1 MTIAVSLLWGA
12 LSLHQALRT
21 LSVRSL
27 THEIYSRYRPFPVT
41 CLWGNALM
49 SLVVAKFGG
58 TSVADYPAMNR
69 CADIVLGNP
78 ATCLVVVS
86 ASSGVTN
93 LLVEL
98 SQADMGDERRLKLL
112 KEIATIQ
119 YAILDKLGRPA
130 DVAAAL
136 DALLS
141 RMATLSAKLLQAPSH
156 AMVDEI
162 LSLGEQCSSA
172 LFAAVL
178 RERGAKASAFD
189 VRQVMR
195 TDSHFGKAEPQIAE
209 LKRLATEKL
218 QPLLE
223 QQLLVTQ
230 GFIGADADGRTTT
243 LGRGGSDYSAALL
256 AEALE
261 ADAVEI
267 WTDVEG
273 IYTTDPRLAPNA
285 RPIAEISFNEAAEMA
300 TFGAKVLHPATILP
314 AVRQQIQVFVGS
326 SRAPEKGGT
335 WIRHQVEDEP
345 VFRAVAVR
353 RDQTLLNL
361 HSLQMLHAQGFLAET
376 FAVLARHKI
385 SVDLITTS
393 EVNVS
398 LTLDKTG
405 SDSAGK
411 GLLTEALLQELSQN
425 CRVRVEDKLALVAI
439 IGNKIATT
447 AGICRRVFEV
457 LEPHNVRMICQ
468 GASPHNL
475 CVLVSEAEAGD
486 VVAALHRN
494 LFEGAQDAA

>member
-1 MTIAVSLLWGA
+1 
-12 LSLHQALRT
+12 
-21 LSVRSL
+21 
-27 THEIYSRYRPFPVT
+27 
-41 CLWGNALM
+41 M

-58 TSVADYPAMNR
+58 TSVADYGAMNR
-69 CADIVLGNP
+69 CAEIVLGNP
-78 ATCLVVVS
+78 DCRLVVVS

-98 SQADMGDERRLKLL
+98 TQESINDDGRLQRLKQ
-112 KEIATIQ
+112 IAQIQ
-119 YAILDKLGRPA
+119 YAILDKLGRPN

-136 DALLS
+136 DKLLS
-141 RMATLSAKLLQAPSH
+141 RMAVLSEALASQRSKAI
-156 AMVDEI
+156 MDEL

-178 RERGAKASAFD
+178 REKGANSSAFD
-189 VRQVMR
+189 VRRVLR
-195 TDSHFGKAEPQIAE
+195 TDSHFGRAEPQVEQIAVLSRE
-209 LKRLATEKL
+209 HL
-218 QPLLE
+218 QPLLSE
-223 QQLLVTQ
+223 QVIVTQ
-230 GFIGADADGRTTT
+230 GFIGSDEAGQTTT

-256 AEALE
+256 AEALK
-261 ADAVEI
+261 ASAVEI
-267 WTDVEG
+267 WTDVAG

-285 RPIAEISFNEAAEMA
+285 HPIAEISFNEAAEMA

-326 SRAPEKGGT
+326 SKEPEKGGT
-335 WIRHQVEDEP
+335 WIRHQVEDAP
-345 VFRAVAVR
+345 VFRAVALR

-376 FAVLARHKI
+376 FATLARHKI

-405 SDSAGK
+405 SDSSGQ
-411 GLLTEALLQELSQN
+411 GLLSEALLQELSQH
-425 CRVRVEDKLALVAI
+425 CRVRVEDGLALVAI
-439 IGNKIATT
+439 IGNRIATT

-475 CVLVSEAEAGD
+475 CVLVAESEAAQ
-486 VVAALHRN
+486 VVKALHEN
-494 LFEGAQDAA
+494 LFEGV

>member
-1 MTIAVSLLWGA
+1 
-12 LSLHQALRT
+12 
-21 LSVRSL
+21 
-27 THEIYSRYRPFPVT
+27 
-41 CLWGNALM
+41 M

-58 TSVADYPAMNR
+58 TSVADYGAMNR

-78 ATCLVVVS
+78 DCRLVVVS

-98 SQADMGDERRLKLL
+98 TQESMNDDGRLQRLKQ
-112 KEIATIQ
+112 IAQIQ
-119 YAILDKLGRPA
+119 YAILDKLGRPN

-136 DALLS
+136 DKLLS
-141 RMATLSAKLLQAPSH
+141 RMAVLSEALASQRSKAT
-156 AMVDEI
+156 MDEL

-178 RERGAKASAFD
+178 REKGANSSAFD
-189 VRQVMR
+189 VRRVLR
-195 TDSHFGKAEPQIAE
+195 TDSHFGRAEPQVEQIASLSRE
-209 LKRLATEKL
+209 HLL
-218 QPLLE
+218 PLLSE
-223 QQLLVTQ
+223 QVIVTQ
-230 GFIGADADGRTTT
+230 GFIGSDEAGQTTT

-256 AEALE
+256 AEALK
-261 ADAVEI
+261 ASAVEI
-267 WTDVEG
+267 WTDVAG

-285 RPIAEISFNEAAEMA
+285 HPIAEISFNEAAEMA

-326 SRAPEKGGT
+326 SKEPEKGGT
-335 WIRHQVEDEP
+335 WIRHQVEDAP
-345 VFRAVAVR
+345 VFRAVALR

-376 FAVLARHKI
+376 FATLARHKI

-405 SDSAGK
+405 SDSSGQ
-411 GLLTEALLQELSQN
+411 GLLSEALLQELSQH
-425 CRVRVEDKLALVAI
+425 CRVRVEDGLALVAI
-439 IGNKIATT
+439 IGNRIATT

-475 CVLVSEAEAGD
+475 CVLVAESEAAQ
-486 VVAALHRN
+486 VVKALHEN
-494 LFEGAQDAA
+494 LFEGA

>member
-1 MTIAVSLLWGA
+1 M
-12 LSLHQALRT
+12 
-21 LSVRSL
+21 
-27 THEIYSRYRPFPVT
+27 
-41 CLWGNALM
+41 
-49 SLVVAKFGG
+49 
-58 TSVADYPAMNR
+58 
-69 CADIVLGNP
+69 
-78 ATCLVVVS
+78 
-86 ASSGVTN
+86 
-93 LLVEL
+93 
-98 SQADMGDERRLKLL
+98 

-300 TFGAKVLHPATILP
+300 TSVPRCCTLP
-314 AVRQQIQVFVGS
+314 PS
-326 SRAPEKGGT
+326 
-335 WIRHQVEDEP
+335 
-345 VFRAVAVR
+345 
-353 RDQTLLNL
+353 
-361 HSLQMLHAQGFLAET
+361 
-376 FAVLARHKI
+376 
-385 SVDLITTS
+385 
-393 EVNVS
+393 
-398 LTLDKTG
+398 
-405 SDSAGK
+405 
-411 GLLTEALLQELSQN
+411 
-425 CRVRVEDKLALVAI
+425 
-439 IGNKIATT
+439 
-447 AGICRRVFEV
+447 CRR
-457 LEPHNVRMICQ
+457 
-468 GASPHNL
+468 
-475 CVLVSEAEAGD
+475 CVNRSRYLSAPVGHRKK
-486 VVAALHRN
+486 VAPGSVTKWKMSRYSGPLR
-494 LFEGAQDAA
+494 

>member
-1 MTIAVSLLWGA
+1 
-12 LSLHQALRT
+12 
-21 LSVRSL
+21 
-27 THEIYSRYRPFPVT
+27 
-41 CLWGNALM
+41 M

-58 TSVADYPAMNR
+58 TSVADYGAMNR

-78 ATCLVVVS
+78 DCRLVVVS

-98 SQADMGDERRLKLL
+98 TQESMNDDGRLQRLKQ
-112 KEIATIQ
+112 IAQIQ
-119 YAILDKLGRPA
+119 YAILDKLGRPN

-136 DALLS
+136 DKLLS
-141 RMATLSAKLLQAPSH
+141 RMAVLSEALASQRSKAT
-156 AMVDEI
+156 MDEL

-178 RERGAKASAFD
+178 REKGANSSAFD
-189 VRQVMR
+189 VRRVLR
-195 TDSHFGKAEPQIAE
+195 TDSHFGRAEPQVEQIASLSRE
-209 LKRLATEKL
+209 HLL
-218 QPLLE
+218 PLLSK
-223 QQLLVTQ
+223 QVIVTQ
-230 GFIGADADGRTTT
+230 GFIGSDEAGQTTT

-256 AEALE
+256 AEALK
-261 ADAVEI
+261 ASAVEI
-267 WTDVEG
+267 WTDVAG

-285 RPIAEISFNEAAEMA
+285 HPIAEISFNEAAEMA

-326 SRAPEKGGT
+326 SKEPEKGGT
-335 WIRHQVEDEP
+335 WIRHQVEDAP
-345 VFRAVAVR
+345 VFRAVALR

-376 FAVLARHKI
+376 FATLARHKI

-405 SDSAGK
+405 SDSSGQ
-411 GLLTEALLQELSQN
+411 GLLSEALLQELSQH
-425 CRVRVEDKLALVAI
+425 CRVRVEDGLALVAI
-439 IGNKIATT
+439 IGNRIATT

-475 CVLVSEAEAGD
+475 CVLVAESEAAQ
-486 VVAALHRN
+486 VVKALHEN
-494 LFEGAQDAA
+494 LFEGV

>member
-1 MTIAVSLLWGA
+1 
-12 LSLHQALRT
+12 
-21 LSVRSL
+21 
-27 THEIYSRYRPFPVT
+27 
-41 CLWGNALM
+41 M

-58 TSVADYPAMNR
+58 TSVADYGAMNR

-78 ATCLVVVS
+78 DCRLVVVS

-98 SQADMGDERRLKLL
+98 TQESMNDDGRLQRLKQ
-112 KEIATIQ
+112 IAQIQ
-119 YAILDKLGRPA
+119 YAILDKLGRPN

-136 DALLS
+136 DKLLS
-141 RMATLSAKLLQAPSH
+141 RMAVLSEALASQRSKAT
-156 AMVDEI
+156 MDEL
-162 LSLGEQCSSA
+162 LSLGEQCSSS

-178 RERGAKASAFD
+178 REKGANSSAFD
-189 VRQVMR
+189 VRRVLR
-195 TDSHFGKAEPQIAE
+195 TDSHFGRAEPQVEQIALLSSE
-209 LKRLATEKL
+209 HLL
-218 QPLLE
+218 PLLSE
-223 QQLLVTQ
+223 QVIVTQ
-230 GFIGADADGRTTT
+230 GFIGSDEAGQTTT

-256 AEALE
+256 AEALK
-261 ADAVEI
+261 ASAVEI
-267 WTDVEG
+267 WTDVAG

-285 RPIAEISFNEAAEMA
+285 HPIAEISFNEAAEMA

-326 SRAPEKGGT
+326 SKEPEKGGT
-335 WIRHQVEDEP
+335 WIRHQVEDAP
-345 VFRAVAVR
+345 VFRAVALR

-376 FAVLARHKI
+376 FATLARHKI

-405 SDSAGK
+405 SDSSGQ
-411 GLLTEALLQELSQN
+411 GLLSEALLQELSQH
-425 CRVRVEDKLALVAI
+425 CRVRVEDGLALVAI
-439 IGNKIATT
+439 IGNRIATT

-475 CVLVSEAEAGD
+475 CVLVAESEAAQ
-486 VVAALHRN
+486 VVKALHEN
-494 LFEGAQDAA
+494 LFEGA

>member
-1 MTIAVSLLWGA
+1 
-12 LSLHQALRT
+12 
-21 LSVRSL
+21 
-27 THEIYSRYRPFPVT
+27 
-41 CLWGNALM
+41 M

-58 TSVADYPAMNR
+58 TSVADYGAMNR
-69 CADIVLGNP
+69 CADIVLAN
-78 ATCLVVVS
+78 AACRLVVVS

-98 SQADMGDERRLKLL
+98 TQEAINDDGRLQRLKQ
-112 KEIATIQ
+112 IAQIQ
-119 YAILDKLGRPA
+119 YAILDKLGRPN

-136 DALLS
+136 DKLLS
-141 RMATLSAKLLQAPSH
+141 RMAVLSEALASTRSKAT
-156 AMVDEI
+156 MDEL

-178 RERGAKASAFD
+178 REKGANSSAFD
-189 VRQVMR
+189 VRRVLR
-195 TDSHFGKAEPQIAE
+195 TDSHFGRAEPQIEQIALLCRE
-209 LKRLATEKL
+209 HLL
-218 QPLLE
+218 PLLSE
-223 QQLLVTQ
+223 QVIVTQ
-230 GFIGADADGRTTT
+230 GFIGADEAGQTTT

-256 AEALE
+256 AEALQ
-261 ADAVEI
+261 ASAVEI
-267 WTDVEG
+267 WTDVAG

-285 RPIAEISFNEAAEMA
+285 HPIAEISFNEAAEMA

-326 SRAPEKGGT
+326 SKEPEKGGT
-335 WIRHQVEDEP
+335 WIRHQVEDAP
-345 VFRAVAVR
+345 VFRAVALR

-376 FAVLARHKI
+376 FATLARHKI

-405 SDSAGK
+405 SDSSGQ
-411 GLLTEALLQELSQN
+411 GLLSEALLQELSQH
-425 CRVRVEDKLALVAI
+425 CRVRVEDGLALVAI
-439 IGNKIATT
+439 IGNRIATT
-447 AGICRRVFEV
+447 PGICRRVFEV

-475 CVLVSEAEAGD
+475 CVLVAEAEAAQ
-486 VVAALHRN
+486 VVKALHEN
-494 LFEGAQDAA
+494 LFEGV

>member
-1 MTIAVSLLWGA
+1 
-12 LSLHQALRT
+12 
-21 LSVRSL
+21 
-27 THEIYSRYRPFPVT
+27 
-41 CLWGNALM
+41 M

-58 TSVADYPAMNR
+58 TSVADYGAMNR

-78 ATCLVVVS
+78 DCRLVVVS

-98 SQADMGDERRLKLL
+98 TQESINDDGRLQRLKQ
-112 KEIATIQ
+112 IAQIQ
-119 YAILDKLGRPA
+119 YAILDKLGRPN

-136 DALLS
+136 DKLLS
-141 RMATLSAKLLQAPSH
+141 RMAVLSEALASQRSKAT
-156 AMVDEI
+156 MDEL

-178 RERGAKASAFD
+178 REKGANSSAFD
-189 VRQVMR
+189 ARRVLR
-195 TDSHFGKAEPQIAE
+195 TDSHFGRAEPQVEQIALLSSE
-209 LKRLATEKL
+209 HLL
-218 QPLLE
+218 PLLSE
-223 QQLLVTQ
+223 QVIVTQ
-230 GFIGADADGRTTT
+230 GFIGSDEVGQTTT

-256 AEALE
+256 AEALK
-261 ADAVEI
+261 ASAVEI
-267 WTDVEG
+267 WTDVAG

-285 RPIAEISFNEAAEMA
+285 HPIAEISFNEAAEMA

-326 SRAPEKGGT
+326 SKEPEKGGT
-335 WIRHQVEDEP
+335 WIRHQVEDAP
-345 VFRAVAVR
+345 VFRAVALR

-376 FAVLARHKI
+376 FATLARHKI

-405 SDSAGK
+405 SDSSGQ
-411 GLLTEALLQELSQN
+411 GLLSEALLQELSQH
-425 CRVRVEDKLALVAI
+425 CRVRVEDGLALVAI
-439 IGNKIATT
+439 IGNRIATT

-475 CVLVSEAEAGD
+475 CVLVAESEAAQ
-486 VVAALHRN
+486 VVKALHEN
-494 LFEGAQDAA
+494 LFEGV